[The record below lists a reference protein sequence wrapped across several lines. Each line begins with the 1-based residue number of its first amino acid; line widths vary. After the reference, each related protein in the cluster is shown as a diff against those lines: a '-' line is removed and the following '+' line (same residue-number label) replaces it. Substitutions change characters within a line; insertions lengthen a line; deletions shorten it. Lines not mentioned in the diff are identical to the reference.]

1 MSMQDEYWDRLQEI
15 FFAAVALDPVA
26 RAAYLTQA
34 CHGDD
39 SLRERIESLLQSH
52 EQQHLFVDSPA
63 YQAAAEMLVQDPP
76 LSSGHFISHYKILSL
91 LGQGGMGQIY
101 LAEDT
106 KLKRR
111 VSLKFLS
118 PKFIEDRERALRFE
132 QEARAISALNH
143 PNILTIHEIGEA
155 ERGQFI
161 AGEFIDGE
169 TLRSRLDTRI
179 DITEALE
186 ISIQVAAALVA
197 AHRLNIVHRD
207 IKPENIMIRRDDGLV
222 KVLDFGLAKM
232 AAPSGASGS
241 GDAAAETERR
251 VQTQEGL
258 LLGTVAYMSPE
269 QARGARVDQRTDIW
283 SLGVVLYEMIAGCTP
298 FAGGNS
304 HEIISAILSKDSLP
318 PLARYRQLV
327 PQPLEEIVE
336 KALAKNRDER
346 YQTSQDLLI
355 DLKRLKQSLELK
367 ADIERS
373 ASSGST
379 AATNESK
386 TASIRTD
393 PAGLQSVTAPE
404 LGTGK
409 VLSVVNAHRRLFA
422 TVITLTLIIVLGV
435 FVYGWRLR
443 HASASDQVRIKSLA
457 VLPLRSF
464 DNSENYLGL
473 GITDAIIKRTSQ
485 TGELTV
491 RPTSAVLKYF
501 KTDTDSLQ
509 AAHQLNADAVLE
521 GTTQRVGDRLRV
533 TVNLL
538 RTSDGLSIWADSFD
552 LPAADIFVI
561 QDKVAQQVANRLQLH
576 LDSSRQAGLSK
587 YPTSPIAYELYMKGV
602 FNLEERGTNP
612 EDKPQLETTIDFFKK
627 AIEADPNYA
636 LAHAQLAFAY
646 GWMALFN
653 EPDNPK
659 WSDLAKAEIKRSQEI
674 GPDIAET
681 HLARALLLWS
691 AYEGYKNDEAIRELF
706 LARQLNPN
714 SSHGELAALYG
725 HIGLDDLAKRE
736 VQRGLE
742 IDPTSQSFKD
752 LTSILIFLR
761 SDADE
766 WHAQHQKTPHVLS
779 YDVPWYYLRKG
790 QLDDAQKAIDE
801 RMPSSRDNPELIR
814 QQALL
819 LALKGNQVE
828 AEKRIQEV
836 IAMVP
841 LNSQNRHHHTYDA
854 ACIYAL
860 GGKSDEAV
868 SWLKETAAT
877 GFPNYPLFARD
888 PYLDRIRKSPQFV
901 QFISEQKAQ
910 WERRQQEFSN

>member
-1 MSMQDEYWDRLQEI
+1 MSDDYWDRLQEL
-15 FFAAVALDPVA
+15 FYAVTALEPAERV
-26 RAAYLTQA
+26 AYLDQA
-34 CHGDD
+34 CRGDE
-39 SLRERIESLLQSH
+39 SLRQRIESLLHSH
-52 EQQHLFVDSPA
+52 EQKNLFIDSPA
-63 YQAAAEMLVQDPP
+63 YQAAAEMLVQD
-76 LSSGHFISHYKILSL
+76 LTLKAGQLISHYRILSL

-118 PKFIEDRERALRFE
+118 PKFVEDRERALRFE

-143 PNILTIHEIGEA
+143 PNILTIHEIGEI
-155 ERGQFI
+155 ERIQFI
-161 AGEFIDGE
+161 AGEFIDGD
-169 TLRSRLDTRI
+169 TLRKRLSSTINFDEAI
-179 DITEALE
+179 D
-186 ISIQVAAALVA
+186 ISIQVTAALVA

-222 KVLDFGLAKM
+222 KVLDFGLAKIS
-232 AAPSGASGS
+232 AAPGASS
-241 GDAAAETERR
+241 DSVAADAETESE

-269 QARGARVDQRTDIW
+269 QARGHKVDQRTDIW
-283 SLGVVLYEMIAGCTP
+283 SLGVVLYEMVAGCTP
-298 FAGGNS
+298 FTAGSS
-304 HEIISAILSKDSLP
+304 HEIISAILSKDPIP
-318 PLARYRQLV
+318 PLTRYRRLV
-327 PQPLEEIVE
+327 PQRLIEIIE
-336 KALAKNRDER
+336 KAIAKNRDER
-346 YQTSQDLLI
+346 YQTTQDLLI
-355 DLKRLKQSLELK
+355 ELKRLKQSLELQ
-367 ADIERS
+367 AGIERS
-373 ASSGST
+373 ASSG
-379 AATNESK
+379 ATTHDESEP
-386 TASIRTD
+386 ALIRTQ
-393 PAGLQSVTAPE
+393 PAALKTVTA
-404 LGTGK
+404 GASGAGRIATHFK
-409 VLSVVNAHRRLFA
+409 THKRLFA
-422 TVITLTLIIVLGV
+422 TLIALTLMCVLAA

-443 HASASDQVRIKSLA
+443 HASASDQTQIKSLA
-457 VLPLRSF
+457 VLPLKSF
-464 DNSENYLGL
+464 DTSENYLGL
-473 GITDAIIKRTSQ
+473 GITDAIIRRTSQ

-538 RTSDGLSIWADSFD
+538 RTRDGLSMWADSFD
-552 LPAADIFVI
+552 LPAADIFAI

-576 LDSSRQAGLSK
+576 LDSSRLAGLSK

-602 FNLEERGTNP
+602 FNLEERGMSP
-612 EDKPQLETTIDFFKK
+612 EDKPQMETTIDFFKK

-653 EPDNPK
+653 EPDNSK

-691 AYEGYKNDEAIRELF
+691 AYEGFKNDAAMRELL
-706 LARQLNPN
+706 LAKQLNPN

-725 HIGLDDLAKRE
+725 HVGLDDLATRE

-761 SDADE
+761 SDADA
-766 WHAQHQKTPHVLS
+766 WHARRQQRPPQVFS

-801 RMPSSRDNPELIR
+801 RMPSSHDNPELIR

-819 LALKGNQVE
+819 LALKGDNVE
-828 AEKRIQEV
+828 AEKKIQE
-836 IAMVP
+836 ILARVP
-841 LNSQNRHHHTYDA
+841 LNSFNRHHHTYDA

-860 GGKSDEAV
+860 EAKSDEAV
-868 SWLKETAAT
+868 RWLKETADT

-888 PYLDRIRKSPQFV
+888 PFLDRIRKAPQFQ
-901 QFISEQKAQ
+901 QFMSEQKTQ